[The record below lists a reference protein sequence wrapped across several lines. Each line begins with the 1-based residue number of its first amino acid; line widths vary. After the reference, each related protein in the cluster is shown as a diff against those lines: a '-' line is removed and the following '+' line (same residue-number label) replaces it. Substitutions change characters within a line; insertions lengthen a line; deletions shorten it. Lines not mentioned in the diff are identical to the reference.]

1 MGNSR
6 LTSKL
11 QNLGRQIFQDCSHV
25 DRRLGSHSDLV
36 LGRFLEETVN
46 TTYGELF
53 SESIEEEG
61 EKGGEGFSFR
71 PAEGFSSDAEL
82 VWAEA
87 E

>member
-25 DRRLGSHSDLV
+25 DRRFGSHSDLV

>member
-1 MGNSR
+1 VGKQG

-11 QNLGRQIFQDCSHV
+11 QNFGRQILQNRSHV

-53 SESIEEEG
+53 CESIEEG

>member
-1 MGNSR
+1 
-6 LTSKL
+6 
-11 QNLGRQIFQDCSHV
+11 
-25 DRRLGSHSDLV
+25 
-36 LGRFLEETVN
+36 VN

-61 EKGGEGFSFR
+61 EKGEGFSFR